1 MYRELCMIT
10 KKTPYMNTVRGYLIW
25 ILFAVV
31 VYGVFVFVDIVKP
44 AGLT

>member
-10 KKTPYMNTVRGYLIW
+10 KKTPYMNMVSGYLIW

-31 VYGVFVFVDIVKP
+31 VYGVFGIC
-44 AGLT
+44 

>member
-10 KKTPYMNTVRGYLIW
+10 KKTPYMNAVRGYLIC